1 MDTSFL
7 VLCMM
12 LAADMTPASATANP
26 SMIETLILATFQ
38 RPWLWG
44 LYVFVVGLPIVLFI
58 SFMWPDKRFGPPDQ
72 PYYYKKSDED
82 QSDDPELSPP
92 RKSIAKDS
100 CTRARTSEQE
110 TQQTHKNLLRRK
122 AKE

>member
-12 LAADMTPASATANP
+12 LAADVTTASATANP
-26 SMIETLILATFQ
+26 SIIETLILATFQ

-44 LYVFVVGLPIVLFI
+44 LYVFVVGLPIILFI

-82 QSDDPELSPP
+82 QSDDLDLLPP
-92 RKSIAKDS
+92 RKSI
-100 CTRARTSEQE
+100 E
-110 TQQTHKNLLRRK
+110 K
-122 AKE
+122 AVQVLS